1 MKAPNKLQATIKA
14 IRTKPKTRL
23 AVFKN
28 LLPAQQAQICLIL
41 SKHLVYDILSR
52 LDDLEVAAILENLD
66 PDEATDILQL
76 FPAAKRT
83 DLLEILSLRMKH
95 AVERLLGFDPK
106 TAAGLMNVDYI
117 QVGENETIAEV
128 AKQFK
133 IHEKRTGRLPAIIV
147 LRSDG
152 KLAGYLPGHELGF
165 AQLKDKAK
173 KYTRRIATIRHSA
186 THEEAVDLFRAYSHA
201 KIAVI
206 GANDNVMGIIYS
218 DDIARVLRE
227 QTAVS
232 LYNFAGVAKEESV
245 FGGAGEKIKFR
256 YKWLIINLGT
266 SFLAA
271 FVVSMFD
278 QTIAKYVLLAV
289 YMPIIAGMGGNAGTQ
304 AMAVMVRG
312 ITLKQID
319 FKSSF
324 GALKNE
330 LLSGFANGVINGALV
345 AIVILFANRDPLLAL
360 VLFLAMIVNLMVAAA
375 AGTMA
380 PLLMARLGKD
390 PASSATIF
398 ITTATDVLGFF
409 AFLGLAT
416 ILLP

>member
-1 MKAPNKLQATIKA
+1 MKAPNKLQATVKA
-14 IRTKPKTRL
+14 IRTQSKTRL

-41 SKHLVYDILSR
+41 SKHLVYDLLSR
-52 LDDLEVAAILENLD
+52 LDDLEIAAILENLD

-76 FPAAKRT
+76 FPASKRT
-83 DLLEILSLRMKH
+83 DLLEILSSRMKH
-95 AVERLLGFDPK
+95 AVEKLLGFDPK

-117 QVGENETIAEV
+117 QVGESETIAEV
-128 AKQFK
+128 ARQFK

-147 LRSDG
+147 LESDG
-152 KLAGYLPGHELGF
+152 RLSGYLPGHELGF
-165 AQLKDKAK
+165 AKLKDKAK
-173 KYTRRIATIRHSA
+173 KYVRKIATIRHSA
-186 THEEAVDLFRAYSHA
+186 SYEEAIDLFQTYPHA

-206 GANDNVMGIIYS
+206 GESGNIMGIIYS
-218 DDIARVLRE
+218 DDIARILRE
-227 QTAVS
+227 QAAAS
-232 LYNFAGVAKEESV
+232 LYDFAGVSREESV
-245 FGGAGEKIKFR
+245 FADARQKIKFR

-266 SFLAA
+266 AFLAA
-271 FVVSMFD
+271 FVVNLFD

-304 AMAVMVRG
+304 VMAVMVRG

-330 LLSGFANGVINGALV
+330 LVSGFVNGVINGLLV
-345 AIVILFANRDPLLAL
+345 AAVILFVNRDPLLAL
-360 VLFLAMIVNLMVAAA
+360 VLFLAMIINLMIAAA
-375 AGTMA
+375 AGTMV
-380 PLLMARLGKD
+380 PLLMAKLGKD

-409 AFLGLAT
+409 VFLGLAT
-416 ILLP
+416 LLLP